1 MPSMIGNRIAHY
13 EILEKLGEG
22 GMGVVYKARDTK
34 LNRLVALKFLPPHL
48 QTSEEQV
55 RRFIQEAQAAS
66 ALDHPNVCTI
76 HEINEVGD
84 GSMFISMAYYEGESL
99 QARLKKGPIP
109 LASALT
115 IAIEIVRGLVRAHD
129 SGIVHR
135 DIKPANI
142 MLTSRGEVKI
152 VDFGLAK
159 LSATTGLTHSTTT
172 VGTAAYMSP
181 EQLQYSN
188 VDHRSDIFSFG
199 VVFYEMLTGKN
210 PFRNEYIHAT
220 MYAIMND
227 EPRRIG
233 EQVADIPPEV
243 DWIVQKAMAKKPDD
257 RYRTSHDLLRDL
269 QNLQSGSEDILAI
282 PGTGSVRDRHRARGT
297 KRNRIP
303 KPLQFIILA
312 GIIAALFIILYPYG
326 RETLQ
331 RIVPGT
337 EIGKTQSI
345 AVIPFT
351 NIGGDPSNAILVDG
365 IVETVT
371 SKLSQLEHSNGSF
384 WVIPAVE
391 IRESGIT
398 SVAQA
403 AQLFNANLVIAGSV
417 QRIDVGL
424 RVTLNLID
432 AGSRRQV
439 SSRIIDDPFIRE
451 TVLQDEIVIKT
462 AELLDIE
469 LQPETRRRLTSGGT
483 TQPGAYEFYLQGK
496 GSLARYDRIED
507 VEAAIELFTRSVEA
521 DSQFALAYAGLG
533 EAYLRKY
540 RITQDISWVEP
551 AFTYC
556 EKAVALEQSLAPVYI
571 TLGMVHTEQGA
582 YGDAH
587 KAFMKALEL
596 DPGATEAY
604 HGMALAYSEQSRL
617 EDAEATYMRAIR
629 MKPDY
634 WAGYSNLGVFYS
646 GIGRFDEALEQFR
659 IVSSLTPMNAEAYR
673 NMGAVYFY
681 IDRKE
686 EAIDMFNRALEIKPD
701 YSIYTNLGT
710 LYFYDDKF
718 AEAAEMYEKALELND
733 ADHTVWS
740 YLGSSFLWTEPSDAD
755 RARRAFTRATELAEE
770 RLAINPDDPNLMI
783 NLAGYYRQL
792 DNRERAEH
800 YLQRAVQ
807 TNPTDIHVQLS
818 IGFVFENMGFRDEAL
833 SWIEKAVMN
842 GYPIREVTQLHGL
855 HDLKEDQRF
864 QELVRKYAK

>member
-1 MPSMIGNRIAHY
+1 MPAMIGKRIAHY

-34 LNRLVALKFLPPHL
+34 LHRLVALKFLPPHM

-55 RRFIQEAQAAS
+55 KRFIQEAQAAS

-159 LSATTGLTHSTTT
+159 LSATTGLTHSSTT

-199 VVFYEMLTGKN
+199 IVFYEMLTGKN

-282 PGTGSVRDRHRARGT
+282 PGPGSVRERHRARGT
-297 KRNRIP
+297 KQSGIP

-312 GIIAALFIILYPYG
+312 GIIAALFIILYPSG
-326 RETLQ
+326 RDVLQ
-331 RIVPGT
+331 RIVTGT
-337 EIGKTQSI
+337 ETGRTQSI
-345 AVIPFT
+345 AVLPFT
-351 NIGGDPSNAILVDG
+351 NIGDDPSNAILVDG
-365 IVETVT
+365 IVETVS
-371 SKLSQLEHSNGSF
+371 SKLSQLEQRNGSF

-398 SVAQA
+398 GVAQA

-417 QRIDVGL
+417 QRFDVGL

-439 SSRIIDDPFIRE
+439 NSRIIDDPFIRG

-462 AELLDIE
+462 AELLEIE
-469 LQPETRRRLTSGGT
+469 LQPETKRRLTAGGT
-483 TQPGAYEFYLQGK
+483 TQPGAYEFYLQGR
-496 GSLARYDRIED
+496 GSLARYDRIENVD
-507 VEAAIELFTRSVEA
+507 AAIELFTRAVEA
-521 DSQFALAYAGLG
+521 DAQFALAYAGLG

-540 RITQDISWVEP
+540 RITRDISWVEP
-551 AFTYC
+551 AFAYC
-556 EKAVALEQSLAPVYI
+556 EKAVALEHNLAPVYV
-571 TLGMVHTEQGA
+571 TLGLVHTERGA

-596 DPGATEAY
+596 DPSATEAY
-604 HGMALAYSEQSRL
+604 HGMALAYSEQGRSD
-617 EDAEATYMRAIR
+617 DAEATYLRAIR
-629 MKPDY
+629 LKPDY
-634 WAGYSNLGVFYS
+634 WAGYGNLGVFYS
-646 GIGRFDEALEQFR
+646 RIGRFKEALEQFR
-659 IVSSLTPMNAEAYR
+659 IVSSLTPMNAGAYR
-673 NMGAVYFY
+673 NMGAIYFY
-681 IDRKE
+681 LDRKE
-686 EAIDMFNRALEIKPD
+686 EAIGMFNKALEIKPD

-710 LYFYDDKF
+710 LYFYDNNFTK
-718 AEAAEMYEKALELND
+718 AAEMYEKALELND

-740 YLGSSFLWTEPSDAD
+740 YLGSSLLWTEPAD
-755 RARRAFTRATELAEE
+755 TLRAQRAFTRAAELAEK
-770 RLAINPDDPNLMI
+770 RLAINPDAPDLMV

-792 DNRERAEH
+792 DNREQAEH
-800 YLQRAVQ
+800 FLQRAIQ
-807 TNPTDIHVQLS
+807 ANPADIHVQFD
-818 IGFVFENMGFRDEAL
+818 IGFVYESMGYRDEAL
-833 SWIEKAVMN
+833 SWIEKAIMN
-842 GYPIREVTQLHGL
+842 GYPISEIRQLHGL
-855 HDLKEDQRF
+855 DDLKEDIRF
-864 QELVRKYAK
+864 QELVKEYAK